1 MSHKDPFEVT
11 RLCAYLNDI
20 YPGLV
25 VHRGKVH
32 DYLGMTLDL
41 SKKGKLE
48 ISMIPYLIGVLRN
61 FPEELGAATAS
72 PASEHLFQ
80 VRPDNERDVLPEE
93 QAQAFHHTVA
103 QLLFMSTRAR
113 RDIQTAVSF
122 LTSRVKSPDQD
133 DWFKLRRCLKY
144 LKGTIGLKLT
154 LSVDDMSV
162 IKWWADA
169 SYAVHDDCKGHT
181 GYMMSLGEG
190 AVTSASRKHKLN
202 VKSSTESEIVG
213 ADDTL
218 PQALWTRYF
227 IEAQGYA
234 IDKMILYQDNK
245 SAILLETNGKF
256 SSSKRTKHIKTR
268 FFFIK
273 DKIAS
278 GELEVQHCPTGIMWA
293 DILTKP
299 LQGKAFY
306 EMRAKL
312 MGCPV
317 YWEDDFAWDTEI
329 AQIDKDKT
337 VPSWGVLSYK
347 NMVKTTSPQECVEDS
362 TN

>member
-1 MSHKDPFEVT
+1 
-11 RLCAYLNDI
+11 
-20 YPGLV
+20 
-25 VHRGKVH
+25 
-32 DYLGMTLDL
+32 
-41 SKKGKLE
+41 
-48 ISMIPYLIGVLRN
+48 
-61 FPEELGAATAS
+61 
-72 PASEHLFQ
+72 
-80 VRPDNERDVLPEE
+80 
-93 QAQAFHHTVA
+93 
-103 QLLFMSTRAR
+103 
-113 RDIQTAVSF
+113 
-122 LTSRVKSPDQD
+122 
-133 DWFKLRRCLKY
+133 
-144 LKGTIGLKLT
+144 
-154 LSVDDMSV
+154 
-162 IKWWADA
+162 
-169 SYAVHDDCKGHT
+169 
-181 GYMMSLGEG
+181 MSLGEG

-293 DILTKP
+293 DVL
-299 LQGKAFY
+299 F
-306 EMRAKL
+306 RAKL

-317 YWEDDFAWDTEI
+317 YWEDDFAWDTET

-337 VPSWGVLSYK
+337 VKCSDITKWL
-347 NMVKTTSPQECVEDS
+347 
-362 TN
+362 